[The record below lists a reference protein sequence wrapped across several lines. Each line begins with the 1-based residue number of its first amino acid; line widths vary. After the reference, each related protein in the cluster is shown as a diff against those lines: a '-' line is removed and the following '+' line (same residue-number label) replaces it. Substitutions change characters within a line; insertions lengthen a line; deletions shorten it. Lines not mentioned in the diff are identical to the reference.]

1 MSRKSKH
8 FNDFIL
14 SDGRYMKE
22 DSFDNII
29 STIIVSFL
37 YCSLS
42 SQQKTG
48 INIMVLIGIFS
59 GKSLASDKRFH
70 DKFCTEFQSHA
81 LISSF
86 PCLVPL
92 NLTTR
97 IHLSGDHQTCGNHS
111 SANCLIKFYW
121 SCHEMRRHP
130 W

>member
-8 FNDFIL
+8 FNDIIL

-22 DSFDNII
+22 DSFDHYRK
-29 STIIVSFL
+29 F
-37 YCSLS
+37 SLLFS
-42 SQQKTG
+42 KLPAEDRDKYYL
-48 INIMVLIGIFS
+48 LIGFFS
-59 GKSLASDKRFH
+59 GKSLASDKTFH
-70 DKFCTEFQSHA
+70 NKFCTEFQSHA